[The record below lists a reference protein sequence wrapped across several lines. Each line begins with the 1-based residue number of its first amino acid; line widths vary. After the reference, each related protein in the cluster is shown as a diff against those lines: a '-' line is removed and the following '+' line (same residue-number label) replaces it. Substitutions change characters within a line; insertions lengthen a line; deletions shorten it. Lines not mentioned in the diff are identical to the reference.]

1 MNMVNKLAVQI
12 SPPIVI
18 NGSLN
23 PPTFEKKKK
32 KMEARKFIDLLDLL
46 D

>member
-32 KMEARKFIDLLDLL
+32 MEARKFIDLLDLL